1 MFSSRYH
8 RHMTKSRKTLGQRV
22 APVRFIAFLM
32 IFAIAFAILLAP
44 LAWSRAMM
52 TGFDIAGVV
61 FMVSLIPV
69 LSAHGPDAMKKY
81 AEENDANRAVLLV
94 ITSIVMI
101 AILTAVFSELAVKG
115 GGGPPKALIV
125 GTLAVAWVFSNTVYA
140 LHYAHLYYV
149 NGAKGGLDFSGDDD
163 DGAETGPLY
172 CDFIYFSY
180 TLGMTFQTSD
190 TAVTSRHM
198 RKVVTAHSLAAFVF
212 NIGVLAFSI
221 NVLGGG

>member
-1 MFSSRYH
+1 
-8 RHMTKSRKTLGQRV
+8 MTKTRKTLGQRV
-22 APVRFIAFLM
+22 APARFIAFLV
-32 IFAIAFAILLAP
+32 ILAVAFGVLIEP
-44 LAWSRAMM
+44 MGWSRAMM
-52 TGFDIAGVV
+52 TGFDIAAMI
-61 FMVSLIPV
+61 FLISLVPV
-69 LSAHGPDAMKKY
+69 LTTHGAEAMKKH

-94 ITSIVMI
+94 ITSVVMI
-101 AILTAVFSELAVKG
+101 AILTAVFSELAVKS
-115 GGGPPKALIV
+115 GGGPPKGLIV
-125 GTLAVAWVFSNTVYA
+125 GTLAVAWLYSNTVYA

-149 NGAKGGLDFSGDDD
+149 DNTMSGLDFSGGDDD
-163 DGAETGPLY
+163 APDTGPEY
-172 CDFIYFSY
+172 SDFIYFSY